1 VLGALELR
9 DPLESLLAQRFSVA
23 DDIVFAFSLEV
34 PRTPIDGLH
43 QFAKVFDGVVVQ
55 VPGLTI
61 SSGGHY
67 KNSVD
72 NLPAYADFAPAD
84 SDESSR
90 YPQS

>member
-1 VLGALELR
+1 VLRALELR
-9 DPLESLLAQRFSVA
+9 DPLERLLAKGFSVA
-23 DDIVFAFSLEV
+23 DDIVFAFALEV

-55 VPGLTI
+55 VRGLTI

-72 NLPAYADFAPAD
+72 NLSAYADFLPAD
-84 SDESSR
+84 SSESNS
-90 YPQS
+90 